1 MDGYYFSQEYF
12 KDINHLL
19 KKELKEKIDNS
30 SREVTFNAPQIDK
43 IAVHIKIYEKSN
55 VEYEL
60 ENYYKFLNI
69 TLIKWKIIIN
79 LNLLFLLTYY

>member
-1 MDGYYFSQEYF
+1 MDVYYFSEESF

-19 KKELKEKIDNS
+19 KKDLKEKIDNS
-30 SREVTFNAPQIDK
+30 FREVTFNAPKIDE
-43 IAVHIKIYEKSN
+43 IAVHIKIYENIN

-69 TLIKWKIIIN
+69 TLIKWKIIRN